1 MSVVVYR
8 GISLEIVNTRE
19 HRREIVNSPDGT
31 TYLWTKWTF
40 DFDCRYHIR
49 ATSYTEFPVAG
60 SPLGAVAAIPGRS
73 PFQTDTVLRKYLSQH
88 RGVLRVDTGGGRLLT
103 SPATGF
109 GLDAN
114 NGPIVE
120 ACNVER
126 VLGDKQFLV
135 RLRITTCIN
144 ECDRNV
150 TASANPDYTNINP
163 VVSHRWSRREDVDQ
177 DHYSTIV
184 TEGEVIF
191 RSDWLNRLG
200 TFPDAY
206 RRDFAHPIPNNY
218 QRDTISVEPTSGGNG
233 AKYIVVDK
241 EKPFN
246 FGDQCPATRIE
257 AYQTAFC
264 SVQGAVDTMLAMI
277 PDQVAGAYQAMQGGL
292 KVITGQESTGARE
305 IAQGGGAVIG
315 SMIRHTIR

>member
-150 TASANPDYTNINP
+150 TAAANPDYTNINP

-177 DHYSTIV
+177 VNDQAHHP
-184 TEGEVIF
+184 GFAEVL
-191 RSDWLNRLG
+191 SAGVCSRLG
-200 TFPDAY
+200 KPKQQPREADQSGNRHRLRKN
-206 RRDFAHPIPNNY
+206 RRP
-218 QRDTISVEPTSGGNG
+218 SG
-233 AKYIVVDK
+233 
-241 EKPFN
+241 
-246 FGDQCPATRIE
+246 
-257 AYQTAFC
+257 
-264 SVQGAVDTMLAMI
+264 
-277 PDQVAGAYQAMQGGL
+277 
-292 KVITGQESTGARE
+292 
-305 IAQGGGAVIG
+305 
-315 SMIRHTIR
+315 